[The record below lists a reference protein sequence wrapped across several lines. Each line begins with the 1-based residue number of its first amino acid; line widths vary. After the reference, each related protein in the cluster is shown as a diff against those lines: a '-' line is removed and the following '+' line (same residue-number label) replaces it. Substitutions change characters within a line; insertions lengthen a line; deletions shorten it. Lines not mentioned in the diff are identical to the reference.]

1 MIGAARE
8 QLARVGTPLEPRAMW
23 PTGMDRLGV
32 PVKGKIGPDERAAEG
47 RALARLSDLGW
58 GQRLRPLLAQDAPV
72 PPEVFTG
79 VVQVLKEWGWR
90 ERPVAVIAIPSRARP
105 HLVTSLAQGIAQIGR
120 LRYLGALDLV
130 DGGPV
135 GEPGGNSAF
144 RLANVWERLAVGPAL
159 AEALAGIPG
168 PVLLVDDLV
177 SSRWTMTEAARA
189 VRLAGAP
196 EVMPLVLAIDG

>member
-1 MIGAARE
+1 M
-8 QLARVGTPLEPRAMW
+8 
-23 PTGMDRLGV
+23 
-32 PVKGKIGPDERAAEG
+32 
-47 RALARLSDLGW
+47 
-58 GQRLRPLLAQDAPV
+58 
-72 PPEVFTG
+72 
-79 VVQVLKEWGWR
+79 
-90 ERPVAVIAIPSRARP
+90 
-105 HLVTSLAQGIAQIGR
+105 TSLAQGIAQIGR

-196 EVMPLVLAIDG
+196 EVMPLVLAIDGRRRSG